1 LAGKRSSRRAA
12 DAVSI
17 EIEVAQLRDL
27 DLKALRLRWQTVT
40 GRAAPLHLPRHLLF
54 AMLAYRIQAD
64 AFGDLDSVSLQL
76 LKTAASSASDF
87 SALIDR
93 IDQRNQDL
101 LPGAILTREWNGR
114 AHRVMVV
121 ADGFAWEG
129 QTYDSLSS
137 VALAITGTKWNGPR
151 FFGLRSAT
159 PAMVGPSRQERP
171 DDERCQTKALCPLC
185 HLYPGIDRCRA

>member
-1 LAGKRSSRRAA
+1 VVRKKWSRRAA
-12 DAVSI
+12 DAGSI
-17 EIEVAQLRDL
+17 EIEVAQLREL

-40 GRAAPLHLPRHLLF
+40 GRAAPSHLTRHLLF
-54 AMLAYRIQAD
+54 SMLAYRIQAD
-64 AFGDLDSVSLQL
+64 AFGDLDAASLRL
-76 LKTAASSASDF
+76 LKLAASSASDL
-87 SALIDR
+87 SALVDK

-101 LPGAILTREWNGR
+101 PSGAILTREWNGHT
-114 AHRVMVV
+114 HRVMVL

-159 PAMVGPSRQERP
+159 SANDRPESRG
-171 DDERCQTKALCPLC
+171 A
-185 HLYPGIDRCRA
+185 DRR

>member
-1 LAGKRSSRRAA
+1 MVRKGSSRRAA
-12 DAVSI
+12 DAESI
-17 EIEVAQLRDL
+17 AIEVAHLRDL

-40 GRAAPLHLPRHLLF
+40 GRTAPSHLPRHLLI

-64 AFGDLDSVSLQL
+64 AFGDLDAASLQL
-76 LKTAASSASDF
+76 LKTAASSSSDI

-101 LPGAILTREWNGR
+101 LPGTILTREWNGHT
-114 AHRVMVV
+114 HRVMVV

-137 VALAITGTKWNGPR
+137 AALAITGTKWNGPR
-151 FFGLRSAT
+151 FFGLRAATSAS
-159 PAMVGPSRQERP
+159 GRP
-171 DDERCQTKALCPLC
+171 GS
-185 HLYPGIDRCRA
+185 PGAARR

>member
-1 LAGKRSSRRAA
+1 VVQKTSSRPAA
-12 DAVSI
+12 GAGSI
-17 EIEVAQLRDL
+17 EIEVAQLSDL
-27 DLKALRLRWQTVT
+27 DLKALRLRWQAVT
-40 GRAAPLHLPRHLLF
+40 GRAAPSHLPRHLLF

-64 AFGDLDSVSLQL
+64 AFGDLDAASLRL
-76 LKTAASSASDF
+76 LRTAASASNDIP
-87 SALIDR
+87 ALINR

-101 LPGAILTREWNGR
+101 PPGTILTREWNGH

-137 VALAITGTKWNGPR
+137 VALAVTGTKWNGPR

-159 PAMVGPSRQERP
+159 SASG
-171 DDERCQTKALCPLC
+171 
-185 HLYPGIDRCRA
+185 HPGSAGAARR